1 MQISLTTV
9 LLLAAS
15 AVALPSP
22 QATEESSPQTTEVS
36 QSDPLDALQDLTNQ
50 AISALQEQEDGQDV
64 SKRSNQCSIFSAFV
78 RKDWF
83 VYHSLP
89 YAPMCTNQCCVAGS
103 FCLRRREPT
112 TSMPSF
118 ACSRS
123 PPRLTL
129 HLLPVPVLDMT
140 TSLPFIL
147 TKPSASM
154 ALYENDESP
163 T

>member
-50 AISALQEQEDGQDV
+50 AISALQEQEDSQDV

-83 VYHSLP
+83 VHHSLP
-89 YAPMCTNQCCVAGS
+89 SLCTNV
-103 FCLRRREPT
+103 
-112 TSMPSF
+112 
-118 ACSRS
+118 
-123 PPRLTL
+123 
-129 HLLPVPVLDMT
+129 H
-140 TSLPFIL
+140 
-147 TKPSASM
+147 
-154 ALYENDESP
+154 
-163 T
+163 